1 MVVDESNCEF
11 GRDAMMHAS
20 FFYYQL
26 LEEGGFSCGQTSY
39 WMFDGATCWDLLD
52 FKVIE
57 PKGVSLGIDDTF
69 IREAALIY
77 ILCMLVN
84 EYAESEA
91 QDYPNADDHLLKVI
105 SEKGLGLIPEIS
117 QIIESVRNTDLDG
130 INSSMVVIYN
140 NCVKGRF
147 AKLMD
152 QS

>member
-11 GRDAMMHAS
+11 GRDAMMYAS

-39 WMFDGATCWDLLD
+39 WLFDGATCWDLLD

-69 IREAALIY
+69 IREAALVY

-84 EYAESEA
+84 QYAESEP
-91 QDYPNADDHLLKVI
+91 QDYPKADDHLLKVI
-105 SEKGLGLIPEIS
+105 KKKGLALIPEIP
-117 QIIESVRNTDLDG
+117 QIIDNVRNTDLDG
-130 INSSMVVIYN
+130 FNNTMVVIFNSY
-140 NCVKGRF
+140 VKGRF
-147 AKLMD
+147 AKLME
-152 QS
+152 QR